1 MKTITRIVSAVTA
14 SVAISGA
21 GALVVTQAQAAPGPA
36 SAAAC
41 ATHWGVGAKVV
52 SRAENEHTARVTG
65 ARAGQ
70 HACFDRLVI
79 DIGGGRTPGYRV
91 QYVHRVHA
99 QGSGKVISLPGHA
112 ALAITLTANAS
123 ATFPGPGHS
132 LVSVA
137 GFSALRKVVSAG
149 SFEGYTEIGAG
160 VRAKLPFRVALLA
173 GPGTHHRLVIDVARH

>member
-1 MKTITRIVSAVTA
+1 MTFFRSSGTLRYNDSGRAPGGPGRLGSGTVQPGPAGGECRMKTITRIVSAVTA

-79 DIGGGRTPGYRV
+79 DIGGRRTPGY
-91 QYVHRVHA
+91 
-99 QGSGKVISLPGHA
+99 PG
-112 ALAITLTANAS
+112 
-123 ATFPGPGHS
+123 
-132 LVSVA
+132 
-137 GFSALRKVVSAG
+137 
-149 SFEGYTEIGAG
+149 E
-160 VRAKLPFRVALLA
+160 
-173 GPGTHHRLVIDVARH
+173 DVAPPDAPGRGQGINPP